1 MKDTNE
7 KTMERK
13 DRINKDSKSNRIKCL
28 RSLYDRCNIKL
39 ILN

>member
-13 DRINKDSKSNRIKCL
+13 DRIKKDSKSNRIKCL
-28 RSLYDRCNIKL
+28 RSLID